1 MVQHPFRVRWEV
13 MDDWTWATYLKL
25 GLVAVSLPTLLS
37 GYFIDAIPA
46 HWGIYAGFA
55 MSVVALVINEGFA
68 DPEFWEVGRS
78 SRMRT
83 RARTCAHVCTRAHT
97 LMHTR
102 APAHTLMHTR
112 APAAHLKPVLLVEG
126 PPAALRR
133 ARAGAGRGRG

>member
-83 RARTCAHVCTRAHT
+83 RARTCAHVRAHQSTCTCTRAHT
-97 LMHTR
+97 LMN
-102 APAHTLMHTR
+102 TR

-133 ARAGAGRGRG
+133 ARAGAGGGRG